1 MQSFPFFFNF
11 ITPYQLR
18 NLKAY
23 VKPLPSH
30 VTIAITKRKYQ
41 ANMHSPQETGAQQ
54 TSDVTQ
60 MPITGSPIQP
70 PSASRN
76 VVVSWDLVQHL
87 VQREMSLKVQVARLE
102 QSVSRLGYTNQ
113 QERISYN
120 QLAEEY
126 DQLKL
131 SYAKLVEQAT
141 LRMPAP
147 VTPNNFEK
155 ILNYGEDMH

>member
-1 MQSFPFFFNF
+1 
-11 ITPYQLR
+11 
-18 NLKAY
+18 
-23 VKPLPSH
+23 
-30 VTIAITKRKYQ
+30 
-41 ANMHSPQETGAQQ
+41 MHSPQEIGAHQ
-54 TSDVTQ
+54 TSDVAQ
-60 MPITGSPIQP
+60 MPTFSVHP
-70 PSASRN
+70 PTVSRN
-76 VVVSWDLVQHL
+76 VVVSWDLVQLL

-102 QSVSRLGYTNQ
+102 QSVARLGHENQ

-131 SYAKLVEQAT
+131 SYSKLAEQAT

>member
-1 MQSFPFFFNF
+1 
-11 ITPYQLR
+11 
-18 NLKAY
+18 
-23 VKPLPSH
+23 
-30 VTIAITKRKYQ
+30 
-41 ANMHSPQETGAQQ
+41 MHSPQEIHAQQ
-54 TSDVTQ
+54 TSDVAGF
-60 MPITGSPIQP
+60 PIP
-70 PSASRN
+70 PSTSRN
-76 VVVSWDLVQHL
+76 IVISWDLVQQL

-102 QSVSRLGYTNQ
+102 QSVTRLGYTNQ

-131 SYAKLVEQAT
+131 SYAKLAEQAT

-155 ILNYGEDMH
+155 ILNYGEDMR